1 MAWMWLVTG
10 LLGAGLMREKKPA
23 YFFFSGTE
31 LYSQNRNINYTSRR
45 ELKLIRSD
53 CEFFLVPGIQT

>member
-31 LYSQNRNINYTSRR
+31 LYSRNRNKDDTFLRVRR
-45 ELKLIRSD
+45 LIQSD
-53 CEFFLVPGIQT
+53 YESFSVQGNLI